1 MADNKIGNVL
11 KKLALS
17 DDRVRFVEEKIST
30 DIICNLSIEDFLKL
44 GLTDC
49 NAIMFLR
56 IECSTF
62 SLCTS
67 QRAIRTNKFG
77 IHKIFIR
84 NLIDDVFLVKK
95 LSNILCVSERTVLR
109 CMVEYGLKIRDF
121 SNISDD
127 QLDSEVL
134 AQTNDCQFCSETIQ
148 RELLKESGIIIQRY

>member
-30 DIICNLSIEDFLKL
+30 GIICYLSIEDFLEL

-67 QRAIRTNKFG
+67 
-77 IHKIFIR
+77 
-84 NLIDDVFLVKK
+84 
-95 LSNILCVSERTVLR
+95 
-109 CMVEYGLKIRDF
+109 
-121 SNISDD
+121 
-127 QLDSEVL
+127 
-134 AQTNDCQFCSETIQ
+134 
-148 RELLKESGIIIQRY
+148 